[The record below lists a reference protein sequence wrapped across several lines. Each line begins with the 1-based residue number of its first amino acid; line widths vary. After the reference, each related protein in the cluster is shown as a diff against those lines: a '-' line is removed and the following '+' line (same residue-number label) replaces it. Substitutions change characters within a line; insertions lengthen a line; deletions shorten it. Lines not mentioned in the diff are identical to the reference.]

1 LFATNT
7 PATKKPR
14 TASPNFYGIVMTLIR
29 LEQQKTDIVI
39 TINVPHIKGS
49 YDETEIDV
57 EDGKQGKLLDAAVA
71 YQDRFLP
78 TLQIKDWTLFVSE

>member
-1 LFATNT
+1 
-7 PATKKPR
+7 
-14 TASPNFYGIVMTLIR
+14 MLIR

-57 EDGKQGKLLDAAVA
+57 EGGKQGKLLDAAVA
-71 YQDRFLP
+71 YQDRILQTF
-78 TLQIKDWTLFVSE
+78 QIKDWTLFVSE